1 VAHVSPEGFDFMKIA
16 AIVLVSAVA
25 LYAIYDLF
33 AGNLGLS
40 SLFGTPGQTIP
51 AGTTSIPGQPAYTN
65 VAQPSNNLANG
76 LETQALQVASTQF
89 SDAFGSGGNSVDS
102 SSEDDSD
109 DFSDD

>member
-1 VAHVSPEGFDFMKIA
+1 MKIA

-40 SLFGTPGQTIP
+40 TLTGTPGQTLP
-51 AGTTSIPGQPAYTN
+51 SGQASIPGQPAVTN
-65 VAQPSNNLANG
+65 SGSMSNNLANG
-76 LETQALQVASTQF
+76 LETQALSVASTEF
-89 SDAFGSGGNSVDS
+89 SDAFGSGGNDTSDD
-102 SSEDDSD
+102 EDDSD